1 MASTKKSEDIIKRI
15 KANTTV
21 IQQLKLQSDN
31 LTRRDIGDWR
41 NAHQQAKNVENP
53 KRTNLYNIYDYT
65 IDIDNMVTG
74 IVIRSK
80 FGVMSRPFKITD
92 RNGKTLDDLTTVF
105 QAEWF
110 QQYMNLALE
119 AYFFGHSLIELGDV
133 ISAGDVMGFS
143 GVRLIPRQ
151 HVCPEFGVLLREP
164 GDEPSRGIPYRTGGL
179 QKTAVEVGDPYGL
192 GAYLKIAPSVIGKK
206 NAQIFWDNFAERFG
220 IPILYAK
227 VDSRDKDERAKAS
240 AMLRNLGSNAWAL
253 FGTGVT
259 IEKVETS
266 TGDAFEVFDRR
277 ISRADEQI
285 SLALAGQTMSF
296 TDGSSLSQAEVHE
309 RGFREIKDKMARDLA
324 ANVNTR
330 LIPAMRLNGFPL
342 QNCRFE
348 WDDTYRYS
356 PEEMLKVESML
367 LQYYDIKPDYFTNK
381 YHVDIEGRK
390 AAMPGLTDKGKLDFF
405 A

>member
-105 QAEWF
+105 QGEWF

-133 ISAGDVMGFS
+133 VSAGDVMGFS

-164 GDEPSRGIPYRTGGL
+164 GDEPSRGIPYRTGNL
-179 QKTAVEVGDPYGL
+179 QQTAVEVGDPYGL
-192 GAYLKIAPSVIGKK
+192 GAYLKIGPSVIGKK

-309 RGFREIKDKMARDLA
+309 RGFGEIKDKMARDLA

-348 WDDTYRYS
+348 WDSTYRYS
-356 PEEMLKVESML
+356 PEEMLKVETML
-367 LQYYDIKPDYFTNK
+367 LQYYDIKPDYFANK

>member
-1 MASTKKSEDIIKRI
+1 MASKKNNDIVKRI
-15 KANTTV
+15 TANTTV

-31 LTRRDIGDWR
+31 LIKRDIGDWR
-41 NAHQQAKNVENP
+41 NAHQQAKNIENP

-65 IDIDNMVTG
+65 IDIDNMVAG
-74 IVIRSK
+74 IVMRSK
-80 FGVMSRPFKITD
+80 FGVMSRPFKIVGPD
-92 RNGKTLDDLTTVF
+92 GKTQEDLTKVF
-105 QAEWF
+105 QGEWF

-119 AYFFGHSLIELGDV
+119 AHFFGHSLIELGDV
-133 ISAGDVMGFS
+133 VSVGDVMGFS

-151 HVCPEFGVLLREP
+151 HVCPEYGVLLREP
-164 GDEPSRGIPYRTGGL
+164 GDEPKRGIPYREGSL
-179 QKTAVEVGDPYGL
+179 QKTAVEVGDPYSL

-227 VDSRDKDERAKAS
+227 VDSRDKEERAKAS
-240 AMLRNLGSNAWAL
+240 NMLRNLGSNAWAL
-253 FGTGVT
+253 FGSGVT

-309 RGFREIKDKMARDLA
+309 RGFGEIKDKMARDLA
-324 ANVNTR
+324 ANINTK
-330 LIPAMRLNGFPL
+330 LMPAMLLNGFPV
-342 QNCRFE
+342 QNCQFK
-348 WDDTYRYS
+348 WDDSYRYS
-356 PEEMLKVESML
+356 PEEMLKVETLL
-367 LQYYDIKPDYFTNK
+367 LQHYDIKAEYFAEK
-381 YHVDIEGRK
+381 YHVAIEGK
-390 AAMPGLTDKGKLDFF
+390 KTAFPGLADRGKLDFF